1 MHTLPDRQDSCGC
14 GDDGAWCG
22 LSWKNCK
29 VKPPEIAVEILG
41 GDAAMVTQEGFEPLM
56 PTVDGLDVQFAPDT
70 LAGSL
75 VERLVTDAQR
85 GGTGWITGASVGD
98 QESVLIEDRLQNR
111 LQMSGG
117 HRRQHG
123 ADGDAGAVGGHQN
136 RNLLVRQSPFG
147 RLAAALAGLA
157 IEIPFAFATAQDCSA
172 VRF

>member
-85 GGTGWITGASVGD
+85 GGTGWITEPA
-98 QESVLIEDRLQNR
+98 
-111 LQMSGG
+111 
-117 HRRQHG
+117 
-123 ADGDAGAVGGHQN
+123 AK
-136 RNLLVRQSPFG
+136 P
-147 RLAAALAGLA
+147 LAAERRTPPAA
-157 IEIPFAFATAQDCSA
+157 
-172 VRF
+172 RR